1 MTVPASASYRP
12 GTASWDRPRSGP
24 ASAPPAR
31 CDTGAVTAQTA
42 PRVSP
47 VRRARL
53 PVVTRSGPVGVL
65 AGAAA
70 IVVATAALLPFR
82 SGTSLATPALVFVVP
97 VVVAGIVGR
106 RIAAVVI
113 AVASAAVF
121 SYAFVPPYDQVSIAR
136 SEDVAAALV
145 FLLVAL
151 VVGTLVA
158 LETDRRRAAEQRA
171 DELRALLARNEELTA
186 ERERLLEEA
195 ARATVMARG
204 HEQRSALLRSVS
216 HDLRTPLATIQA
228 VTSDLRDG
236 TQYPPETRDRL
247 LDLVSD
253 EAARLNRIVANL
265 LSLSR
270 IEAGALEPERQAVA
284 VDELVAERVASL
296 TRVLDGRRVEVDLG
310 PGLPLVDADYSQLD
324 QVITNLLDNAARHTP
339 PGSIVRVSAV
349 PLGPM
354 LEMSV
359 SDSGPGVPPQDRAL
373 VFEPFRHG
381 RASTS
386 SGVGLAICKAIVEAH
401 GGTIGV
407 DSSDLGGARFHLTL
421 PVHA

>member
-1 MTVPASASYRP
+1 
-12 GTASWDRPRSGP
+12 
-24 ASAPPAR
+24 
-31 CDTGAVTAQTA
+31 
-42 PRVSP
+42 
-47 VRRARL
+47 
-53 PVVTRSGPVGVL
+53 
-65 AGAAA
+65 
-70 IVVATAALLPFR
+70 
-82 SGTSLATPALVFVVP
+82 
-97 VVVAGIVGR
+97 
-106 RIAAVVI
+106 
-113 AVASAAVF
+113 
-121 SYAFVPPYDQVSIAR
+121 
-136 SEDVAAALV
+136 
-145 FLLVAL
+145 
-151 VVGTLVA
+151 
-158 LETDRRRAAEQRA
+158 
-171 DELRALLARNEELTA
+171 
-186 ERERLLEEA
+186 
-195 ARATVMARG
+195 VMARV

>member
-1 MTVPASASYRP
+1 VSPARRVQFPLAV
-12 GTASWDRPRSGP
+12 RSGVI
-24 ASAPPAR
+24 
-31 CDTGAVTAQTA
+31 G
-42 PRVSP
+42 
-47 VRRARL
+47 
-53 PVVTRSGPVGVL
+53 VV

-70 IVVATAALLPFR
+70 IVVATAAMLPFR
-82 SGTSLATPALVFVVP
+82 SGISLATPALVFVVP
-97 VVVAGIVGR
+97 VVVAGIIGR
-106 RIAAVVI
+106 RIAAVVT
-113 AVASAAVF
+113 AVGSAAVF

-158 LETDRRRAAEQRA
+158 QEADRRRAAEQRA
-171 DELRALLARNEELTA
+171 DELRGLLARNDELTA
-186 ERERLLEEA
+186 ERGRLLEEA
-195 ARATVMARG
+195 ARATVMERV

-236 TQYPPETRDRL
+236 TEYPPDTRDRL
-247 LDLVSD
+247 LDLVGD

-270 IEAGALEPERQAVA
+270 IEAGALEPDRQAVA
-284 VDELVAERVASL
+284 VDELVAERVAGL
-296 TRVLDGRRVEVDLG
+296 GRVLDGRRVEVDLG

-324 QVITNLLDNAARHTP
+324 QVVTNLLDNAARHTP
-339 PGSIVRVSAV
+339 PGSTVRVSAV
-349 PLGPM
+349 PVGAM
-354 LEMSV
+354 LEISV
-359 SDSGPGVPPQDRAL
+359 SDSGPGVPPEDRAL

-381 RASTS
+381 RTSTS

-407 DSSDLGGARFHLTL
+407 DTSDLGGARFHLTL
-421 PVHA
+421 PVHD

>member
-1 MTVPASASYRP
+1 M
-12 GTASWDRPRSGP
+12 
-24 ASAPPAR
+24 
-31 CDTGAVTAQTA
+31 
-42 PRVSP
+42 
-47 VRRARL
+47 
-53 PVVTRSGPVGVL
+53 L

-70 IVVATAALLPFR
+70 IVVATVALLPFR

-195 ARATVMARG
+195 ARATVMARV

-270 IEAGALEPERQAVA
+270 IEAGALEPDRQAVA
-284 VDELVAERVASL
+284 VDELVADRVASL

>member
-1 MTVPASASYRP
+1 LAV
-12 GTASWDRPRSGP
+12 RSGVIGVV
-24 ASAPPAR
+24 A
-31 CDTGAVTAQTA
+31 GAV
-42 PRVSP
+42 
-47 VRRARL
+47 
-53 PVVTRSGPVGVL
+53 
-65 AGAAA
+65 A
-70 IVVATAALLPFR
+70 IVAATAALLPFR
-82 SGTSLATPALVFVVP
+82 SGISLATPALVFVVP
-97 VVVAGIVGR
+97 VVVAGIIGR
-106 RIAAVVI
+106 RVAAVVT
-113 AVASAAVF
+113 ALASAAVF
-121 SYAFVPPYDQVSIAR
+121 SYAFVPPYDRVSIAR

-158 LETDRRRAAEQRA
+158 LEADRRRAAEQRA
-171 DELRALLARNEELTA
+171 DELRALLARNDELTA

-195 ARATVMARG
+195 ARVTVMERV

-236 TQYPPETRDRL
+236 TEYPPGTRDRL
-247 LDLVSD
+247 LDLVGD

-270 IEAGALEPERQAVA
+270 IEAGALEPDRQAVA
-284 VDELVAERVASL
+284 VDELVTERVASL
-296 TRVLDGRRVEVDLG
+296 GRVLEGHPVEVDVG

-324 QVITNLLDNAARHTP
+324 QVVTNLLDNAARHTP
-339 PGSIVRVSAV
+339 PGSTVRVSAV
-349 PLGPM
+349 PVGTM
-354 LEMSV
+354 LELSV
-359 SDSGPGVPPQDRAL
+359 ADSGPGVPLEERAL

-407 DSSDLGGARFHLTL
+407 DTSDLGGARFHLTL
-421 PVHA
+421 PVHD